1 MKFAVVGTGV
11 IGSGWI
17 TRILAHG
24 HEVIATDP
32 SENAFESML
41 KQVKQNWPYAEQ
53 LGLAENASLE
63 NLTFTPHLEEAV
75 KDADHIQENVPE
87 IESLKDQVLTEID
100 FYAKPDAIIG
110 SSTSGIMPSELQKNL
125 QYPERLVVA
134 HPFHPVYILPL
145 VEIVP
150 GKLTTEETT
159 VKAETIYE
167 SIGMDVLHVR
177 HEIEGHV
184 ADRLMEA
191 LWREALHIVND
202 GIATTEEVDKAF
214 THAAGLRYAQ
224 YGPFMTFHLAG
235 GEGGMRHMLKQFGPA
250 LKKPSLF
257 EYTTTV
263 KQIWVDHNGHMN
275 DAEYNRVF
283 SDATDAWLATLGL
296 DLQAIEQLKY
306 TIFTLENHVMYLK
319 EIKVNE
325 SITVT
330 VELFDFDAKRLHVFM
345 TLKNEQNDRCATYEV
360 MLMGMDTES
369 NKPKPFPETIRKSVE
384 FYADIALIQHQ
395 PEELGHHIG
404 IKRK

>member
-32 SENAFESML
+32 SEGAYERML

-53 LGLAENASLE
+53 LGLAQGASLE
-63 NLTFTPHLEEAV
+63 NLSFTVSLEEAV

-87 IESLKDQVLTEID
+87 IEELKAQVLTEID
-100 FYAKPDAIIG
+100 TYARQDAIIG
-110 SSTSGIMPSELQKNL
+110 SSTSGIMPSELQQNL
-125 QYPERLVVA
+125 KHPERLVVA

-150 GKLTTEETT
+150 GKETAEAVT
-159 VKAETIYE
+159 VKAEKIYE

-177 HEIEGHV
+177 HEIEGHI

-191 LWREALHIVND
+191 LWRESLHIVNE

-250 LKKPSLF
+250 LKKPWTKLIAPELTQDLYDNVVNGCETSSQGQTMSELDQKRNEF
-257 EYTTTV
+257 LV
-263 KQIWVDHNGHMN
+263 KVKKL
-275 DAEYNRVF
+275 AEAYWPEDTA
-283 SDATDAWLATLGL
+283 SM
-296 DLQAIEQLKY
+296 K
-306 TIFTLENHVMYLK
+306 
-319 EIKVNE
+319 KV
-325 SITVT
+325 S
-330 VELFDFDAKRLHVFM
+330 K
-345 TLKNEQNDRCATYEV
+345 
-360 MLMGMDTES
+360 
-369 NKPKPFPETIRKSVE
+369 
-384 FYADIALIQHQ
+384 
-395 PEELGHHIG
+395 
-404 IKRK
+404 